1 MANLAKTISIIFISF
16 SLISLVILSSTPVSV
31 ASPSEDSWV
40 SRAPMQVARGG
51 LGVAV
56 VDGKIYAIGGYSGV
70 GQTLTTNEEYD
81 PATDSWIFKASS
93 PVPLAFFGITVYQD
107 KIYCIDSDKGVTA
120 VYTPSTDKWDTKASL
135 PHPREGITAVTA
147 ADKIYVI
154 GGNSSVTDVYYPVND
169 VWTTKKPLPYTPYLR
184 WGWTCA
190 TVTIDNEIHV
200 ISAQHPGSHEI
211 YNPFNDTW
219 RSGASVMRVFFS
231 SAGVTT
237 GIDERIYVFS
247 GDRPYWDSG
256 EIYFPTQS
264 YNPANDGWTNGTSMP
279 TGRLEAGVAVV
290 DNLVYVIGG
299 FTPWMGNNWD
309 PSTANEQYIPFGY
322 DTSGSAAYLPKITI
336 QSVSNQ
342 TYNSSS
348 IPLNFTVNKPISWMG
363 YSLDGQDN
371 TTVTGN
377 ITLSG
382 LSVGSHNLTVYARDS
397 FGNEVASDTIEF
409 TVAPEPFPIV
419 ILAFALCAVP
429 IVAASAL
436 LLYRRKHSRS
446 SRIA

>member
-1 MANLAKTISIIFISF
+1 MANKAKIM
-16 SLISLVILSSTPVSV
+16 SLVFIFTFLAALAILPSTSA

-40 SRAPMQVARGG
+40 SRASMQVARGG

-56 VDGKIYAIGGYSGV
+56 VDGKIYAIGGYPGI

-81 PATDSWIFKASS
+81 PKTDTWTFKAPSS
-93 PVPLAFFGITVYQD
+93 VPLAFFGITVYQN
-107 KIYCIDSDKGVTA
+107 KIYCIDSDNGVTA
-120 VYTPSTDKWDTKASL
+120 VYTPSTDKWETKASL

-147 ADKIYVI
+147 AGKIYVI
-154 GGNSSVTDVYYPVND
+154 GGGNSSVTDVYDPVND

-190 TVTIDNEIHV
+190 TVTLDNEIHV

-237 GIDERIYVFS
+237 GLDERIYVFS

-264 YNPANDGWTNGTSMP
+264 YNPANGDWTNGTSMP
-279 TGRLEAGVAVV
+279 TGRLEAGVTVV
-290 DNLVYVIGG
+290 DGLIYVIGG
-299 FTPWMGNNWD
+299 FVPWMGNNWY

-322 DTSGSAAYLPKITI
+322 NTSSSAAYLPKITI
-336 QSVSNQ
+336 QSISNQ

-348 IPLNFTVNKPISWMG
+348 VALNFTVDKAVDWIG

-371 TTVTGN
+371 VTVTGN
-377 ITLSG
+377 TTLSD
-382 LSVGSHNLTVYARDS
+382 LPVGPHNVTVYARDAS
-397 FGNEVASDTIEF
+397 GNTAVSGTFAF
-409 TVAPEPFPIV
+409 TVGPELPFVPVAIAV
-419 ILAFALCAVP
+419 CAFSIA
-429 IVAASAL
+429 AASAI
-436 LLYRRKHSRS
+436 LYYRKRSRS
-446 SRIA
+446 SPGKVSS